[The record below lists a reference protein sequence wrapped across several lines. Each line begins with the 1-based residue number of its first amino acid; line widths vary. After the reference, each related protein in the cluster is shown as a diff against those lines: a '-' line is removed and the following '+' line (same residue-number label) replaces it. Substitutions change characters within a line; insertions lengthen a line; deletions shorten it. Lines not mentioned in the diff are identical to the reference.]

1 MKHIITEKILEKYKK
16 YLREE
21 EKSIA
26 TISKYIRDIRKLAD
40 YAGKREITKKLVLD
54 YKEDLRINKKY
65 KLSSINSF
73 LIAVNRFLEY
83 MGWYGMRVKTYS
95 IQREVFAPAG
105 RDLSLQEY
113 MKLVYA
119 AKYKGKKRLAMVI
132 QTICATGIRISELS
146 NVTVDSVR
154 QGGVDIYFK
163 RKQRKVLLPKKF
175 KRMLVKYIKEN
186 NINDGIVF
194 CTSSGK
200 ALDRSNLWREMK
212 ALGSK
217 ADVTKEKVF
226 PHNLRHLFARTF
238 YRVCKDV
245 SKLADV
251 LGHSNIN
258 TTRIY
263 LISTGIEHTER
274 MEKLGL
280 IL

>member
-113 MKLVYA
+113 RKLVYA
-119 AKYKGKKRLAMVI
+119 AKYKGKKIILNKC
-132 QTICATGIRISELS
+132 TLS
-146 NVTVDSVR
+146 DQDVSDFEYETNTKVFYNLPPLYDQESDNAALDAFLVKLGFVR
-154 QGGVDIYFK
+154 QSAGETE
-163 RKQRKVLLPKKF
+163 KK
-175 KRMLVKYIKEN
+175 K
-186 NINDGIVF
+186 GIF
-194 CTSSGK
+194 G
-200 ALDRSNLWREMK
+200 
-212 ALGSK
+212 
-217 ADVTKEKVF
+217 
-226 PHNLRHLFARTF
+226 LFN
-238 YRVCKDV
+238 
-245 SKLADV
+245 
-251 LGHSNIN
+251 G
-258 TTRIY
+258 
-263 LISTGIEHTER
+263 
-274 MEKLGL
+274 
-280 IL
+280 